1 MNAVRDL
8 YLAQAFE
15 HGEPERHSYVV
26 AVGSLESVQRLARS
40 EHARRHGEYGI
51 AIYEVEP
58 DVPMQQ
64 HPLLVDYLGSVMGER
79 WVAQATAQAA
89 SAA

>member
-26 AVGSLESVQRLARS
+26 AVGGLEAVQGLART

-51 AIYEVEP
+51 AIYAVET

-79 WVAQATAQAA
+79 WVAEASSQGPRAA
-89 SAA
+89 

>member
-1 MNAVRDL
+1 MSNSQSSL

-15 HGEPERHSYVV
+15 HGEPDRRSYVV
-26 AVGSLESVQRLARS
+26 AVGGFEAVQGLARA

-51 AIYEVEP
+51 AIYEVEA

-64 HPLLVDYLGSVMGER
+64 HPHLIAYLASVMGEH
-79 WVAQATAQAA
+79 WADHAPAA
-89 SAA
+89 A

>member
-1 MNAVRDL
+1 MNATRDL

-26 AVGSLESVQRLARS
+26 AVGGLESVQGLARS

-51 AIYEVEP
+51 AIYAVET

-79 WVAQATAQAA
+79 WVAEASSQGPRAA
-89 SAA
+89 